1 MPFMTEQALAAH
13 TRPAAHWGGVFAMS
27 LCVFALIAS
36 EFMPVSLL
44 TPIAADLHVSEGM
57 AGQGIAISGA
67 FAVLTSLSVPWLAGG
82 IDRKT
87 LLLALTALMA
97 VSGAVVGLASSYLI
111 YMVGRALIGVV
122 IGGFWSMS
130 AAAAMRLVPADQVP
144 RALAVFNG
152 GNALATVIAAPLG
165 SYLGSVMGW
174 RGAFF
179 CLVPV
184 AAIALLWQWISLPAM
199 AARERAPGSGRV
211 FKVLARRPVA
221 LGMAAC
227 GAFFMGQF
235 ALFTYVRP
243 FLETVTRADVSMLS
257 LILLAVGVAGF
268 IGTAMI
274 GAVLE
279 RSLYGALIVI
289 PVLMAVIALALIPLG
304 TSVIAVAALL
314 GLWGLLATSAP
325 VGWWSWI
332 AAAMPDAAEAGGG
345 LMVAVIQLSIALG
358 STVGGLL
365 FDAAGYRSTFVAS
378 AAVLLLAAF
387 LAFLTARVQGL
398 FVLGGCDAAPP
409 GVPAAPAAVAATIQ
423 AGESRMWM
431 TVGERRFAIT
441 LADTEAARAFA
452 AMLPLTID
460 MADLNGN
467 EKYADLP
474 KALPTSASRP
484 GTIRNGDLML
494 YGSRTL
500 VVFYLTFNSAYSYTR
515 LGHVDDPVGLAGT
528 RPS

>member
-1 MPFMTEQALAAH
+1 MTTQTGEAQAATFSTQRDTEAL
-13 TRPAAHWGGVFAMS
+13 PANWSGVFAMS

-44 TPIAADLHVSEGM
+44 TPIAADLQVTEGM

-67 FAVLTSLSVPWLAGG
+67 FAVLTSLSISWLAGG
-82 IDRKT
+82 MNRKT

-97 VSGAVVGLASSYLI
+97 GSGAVVALAPSYLI

-130 AAAAMRLVPADQVP
+130 AATAMRLVPADQVP
-144 RALAVFNG
+144 RALAIFNG

-184 AAIALLWQWISLPAM
+184 AAIALVWQWISLPAM
-199 AARERAPGSGRV
+199 AARERVPGSGNV
-211 FKVLARRPVA
+211 FKVLATPPVA

-243 FLETVTRADVSMLS
+243 FLETVTHVNVSTLS
-257 LILLAVGVAGF
+257 LILLVIGVAGF
-268 IGTAMI
+268 IGTALI
-274 GAVLE
+274 GSVL
-279 RSLYGALIVI
+279 RRGLYTTLIAI
-289 PVLMAVIALALIPLG
+289 PVLMAVIALTLIHFG
-304 TSVIAVAALL
+304 AWVAAVAALL
-314 GLWGLLATSAP
+314 GLWGLMATSAP

-332 AAAMPDAAEAGGG
+332 AEAMPHNAEAGGG

-365 FDAAGYRSTFVAS
+365 FDSTGYRSTFMAS
-378 AAVLLLAAF
+378 AAVLVFAAV
-387 LAFLTARVQGL
+387 LAFLTSRSQGCKRPESH
-398 FVLGGCDAAPP
+398 VTPGEPHDHAPRYLS
-409 GVPAAPAAVAATIQ
+409 Q
-423 AGESRMWM
+423 
-431 TVGERRFAIT
+431 
-441 LADTEAARAFA
+441 
-452 AMLPLTID
+452 
-460 MADLNGN
+460 
-467 EKYADLP
+467 
-474 KALPTSASRP
+474 RP
-484 GTIRNGDLML
+484 PPDGR
-494 YGSRTL
+494 
-500 VVFYLTFNSAYSYTR
+500 
-515 LGHVDDPVGLAGT
+515 
-528 RPS
+528 